1 MSSNHVT
8 VLIPFR
14 LDSTLVQRIA
24 GVDPRVRVLCEPD
37 LLGEPR
43 YATDHAAPSVRSAE
57 QERQWRS
64 LLARAEVMFGFD
76 YSHLDDL
83 LDLAPSLRWIQ
94 GTSTGIGQ
102 AVVKLGWA
110 DSDIVFTTA
119 RGVHSGPLAEFCIMA
134 MLMFAK
140 DAFRMA
146 AEKDRKHWERFAG
159 TELRGKTLAVISLG
173 SGGQAVARR
182 ARCLGMHV
190 VGTKRTVEGFEPTAL
205 GVEQLYPWTDLD
217 PMLARADFVVLYV
230 PHTPE
235 TEGLVGE
242 HELNAMKKGAVLI
255 NVARGA
261 IWDQDA
267 VVRALKSGQLG
278 GLASDVFEEEPL
290 PETSPLWDM
299 PNVVISPHSGSAAAS
314 ENAKLTELFCENL
327 RRYLAGQPLKNELD
341 TKRLY

>member
-1 MSSNHVT
+1 MVGQVP

-14 LDSTLVQRIA
+14 LEPALVQRIA
-24 GVDPRVRVLCEPD
+24 GADPRVEVLYEPH

-43 YATDHAAPSVRSAE
+43 YATDHAAPAVRSVE
-57 QERQWRS
+57 QEMAWQS

-76 YSHLDDL
+76 YSHLNDL
-83 LDLAPSLRWIQ
+83 LDLAPSLKWVQ

-102 AVVKLGWA
+102 AVVELGWA
-110 DSDIVFTTA
+110 ESDVVFTTA

-146 AEKDRKHWERFAG
+146 AEKDRRHWERFAG

-182 ARCLGMHV
+182 ARCLGMRV
-190 VGTKRTVEGFEPTAL
+190 IGTKRTIEGFEPTAL
-205 GVEQLYPWTDLD
+205 GAEQLYPWTDLD
-217 PMLARADFVVLYV
+217 PMLARADFVVLYL
-230 PHTPE
+230 PHTSE
-235 TEGLVGE
+235 TEGLIGE
-242 HELNAMKKGAVLI
+242 HELSVMKEGAVLV

-261 IWDQDA
+261 IWDQKA
-267 VVRALKSGQLG
+267 VVRALQSGKLG

-299 PNVVISPHSGSAAAS
+299 PNVIISPHSGSAAAS
-314 ENAKLTELFCENL
+314 ENAKLTELFCDNL
-327 RRYLAGQPLKNELD
+327 KRYLAGRPLKNVLD
-341 TKRLY
+341 TERRY